1 MGTKSILRKIK
12 GLLQQQ
18 LQKNSEQGKAVVDV
32 TSERELVRN
41 QIRDLVRNEMLQ
53 SDPDK
58 DHQEDLIELI

>member
-18 LQKNSEQGKAVVDV
+18 LQKNSEKGKAVVDV